1 MNTTEPLID
10 LGALLPIGAVAFV
23 LWIVWS
29 LYDAVFGG
37 GNPLSR
43 NTLARIEAGQKP
55 ETIYE
60 RWEQHRRTQ
69 RIVKGLLLAIVV
81 LAFVVLA
88 PRQATIIGRA
98 IVESVS
104 EITATVRRLSGS
116 MEGS

>member
-1 MNTTEPLID
+1 MNTPEPLID

-23 LWIVWS
+23 LWIIWS

-37 GNPLSR
+37 GNPLSI

-69 RIVKGLLLAIVV
+69 RIIKGLLLAVIV
-81 LAFVVLA
+81 LAFVILA
-88 PRQATIIGRA
+88 PRQATVIGKA
-98 IVESVS
+98 IVDSVS
-104 EITATVRRLSGS
+104 EIAATMRRFSENMGGS
-116 MEGS
+116 